1 MIDRAAYDRYQARF
15 FEVFRKFRG
24 RLLSADERPLVPE
37 GRCDRDEPKARHHH
51 SQP

>member
-1 MIDRAAYDRYQARF
+1 MVFARIARASRSIVMTVYVIVQ
-15 FEVFRKFRG
+15 
-24 RLLSADERPLVPE
+24 LSAADERPLVPE